1 MRMMSSRRTDPH
13 VAVDV
18 SGVFG
23 NGPGL
28 GRRREFR
35 YVLISQDMTVGDI
48 KAQVLT
54 QLNFPSPELFV
65 LRSGNEELV
74 DSTRL
79 SDLDE
84 SKLRKLNLRCKDVEA
99 FHRALRERGLLRPNF
114 VSFCNSPRNPRKGGI
129 SLSAFAAYPI
139 ERF

>member
-1 MRMMSSRRTDPH
+1 MSSRRTDPH

-114 VSFCNSPRNPRKGGI
+114 VSFCNSPRNPRKSGI